1 MDRKEELQKLV
12 DNSQSLA
19 EILRKQD
26 KSSSGAALKLLKNE
40 LDAYGIKYKFLPYHM
55 RAKKELNDILVEN
68 SNYQSSKLIKRLFE
82 EKIKEQKCEC
92 CGISEWQN
100 KPITLQLH
108 HINGNHNDNR
118 LDNLIVLCPNCH
130 SQTDNWGNKKEKKRC
145 PDCGKEIGKESTY
158 CRSCAPKHRA
168 DNGKNK
174 SKRPSKEI
182 LLEEIK
188 DNSFVELGKKYG
200 VAESSVRKWCKKYN
214 LPFRRSDIKQLMQKG
229 NS

>member
-12 DNSQSLA
+12 DNSQSLS
-19 EILRKQD
+19 EVLRKQG
-26 KSSSGAALKLLKNE
+26 KSVSGAAVKVLKNE
-40 LDAYGIKYKFLPYHM
+40 LNTYGIKYKFLPQHISS
-55 RAKKELNDILVEN
+55 KKDLKDILVEN
-68 SNYQSSKLIKRLFE
+68 STYYTSSDLLKRLFK

-92 CGISEWQN
+92 CGISEWQD

-118 LDNLIVLCPNCH
+118 LTNLKVLCPNCH
-130 SQTDNWGNKKEKKRC
+130 SQTDNWGSKKAKKYC
-145 PDCGKEIGKESTY
+145 PDCGKEICRESTY
-158 CRSCAPKHRA
+158 CRSCAPKHRVVN
-168 DNGKNK
+168 DENK

-200 VAESSVRKWCKKYN
+200 VNEASVRKWCKKYN
-214 LPFRRSDIKQLMQKG
+214 LPFRRRDIKKLI
-229 NS
+229 